1 LKRRAEVVLFLR
13 FLEAG
18 FLRTKSVS
26 FPDLVVFSEMLLK
39 KEAEDPFETKSS
51 KFLEGRKTRDSTR
64 TGRCRKNP

>member
-1 LKRRAEVVLFLR
+1 MFLR

-18 FLRTKSVS
+18 LLRTKSVS

-51 KFLEGRKTRDSTR
+51 KFLEGRKTEKHGIRPALAGA
-64 TGRCRKNP
+64 GRIPE

>member
-1 LKRRAEVVLFLR
+1 MFLR

-39 KEAEDPFETKSS
+39 KETEDPFETKSS
-51 KFLEGRKTRDSTR
+51 KFLEEEKHGIRPALAGAGRI
-64 TGRCRKNP
+64 PE